1 MARDVFLFVKIMRST
16 YGFHRSI
23 VQTLELQ
30 SWSQILVHRV
40 CLNFLCKQFLPYCL
54 KVCFFHLLYLKT
66 ELNWTLWDQ
75 ISHWYSIK
83 RLHRVYFSPFCY
95 CIFASLHHPCFGQ
108 IERLWDPS
116 KWLPAREAPVSTL
129 WICIFYPPTIFQISE
144 IPIYMLM
151 STMER
156 CHIHLIQSVFQNN
169 TVFCFEI
176 RKQFGK
182 QRDQGI
188 S

>member
-1 MARDVFLFVKIMRST
+1 MFTSSLLFT
-16 YGFHRSI
+16 
-23 VQTLELQ
+23 
-30 SWSQILVHRV
+30 IL
-40 CLNFLCKQFLPYCL
+40 LN
-54 KVCFFHLLYLKT
+54 
-66 ELNWTLWDQ
+66 
-75 ISHWYSIK
+75 
-83 RLHRVYFSPFCY
+83 

-116 KWLPAREAPVSTL
+116 KWLPTREAPVSTL

-156 CHIHLIQSVFQNN
+156 CHIHWIQSVFQNN

-176 RKQFGK
+176 RKTDRQTERSRHIIGTKRGFN
-182 QRDQGI
+182 RRGI
-188 S
+188 YLLDCRVMK